1 MSSNLHLQLAEI
13 SNLFDRLVSIL
24 PLGKWGEVKELK
36 APLKEEVSR
45 ISFSISRRIDALREI
60 IDEKILKEDID
71 LHNSKK
77 AKTYFNDILP
87 RSDEFSSLWLK
98 ASGLDDIELN
108 LDLDLTAKKEKSQ
121 KGEVEKEENKW
132 ETVWIDTLDFLITWS
147 VERTDGFLEEG
158 GYGDSEIVVPNETY
172 DRAMRLINAKFFNPD
187 VWYDNLQKINPILA
201 NPKKIP
207 KDVRFRVGE
216 IHSSLII
223 GNYLSS
229 VILCRSVLEY
239 CLAKQATKH
248 GINAMWPSGD
258 LKGLGDLVNEYSDRY
273 PEFEIDFR
281 VVKRTGDNSV
291 HSYLSASNV
300 VSLPKVG
307 VGHAFKSWDALRNVL
322 QWLFA

>member
-1 MSSNLHLQLAEI
+1 M
-13 SNLFDRLVSIL
+13 
-24 PLGKWGEVKELK
+24 KEG
-36 APLKEEVSR
+36 
-45 ISFSISRRIDALREI
+45 
-60 IDEKILKEDID
+60 ID

-77 AKTYFNDILP
+77 ATTYFNDILP
-87 RSDEFSSLWLK
+87 RSDELFILWLK
-98 ASGLDDIELN
+98 ASGLDDIEIN
-108 LDLDLTAKKEKSQ
+108 LDLDLTAKKDKS
-121 KGEVEKEENKW
+121 ENKW
-132 ETVWIDTLDFLITWS
+132 ETVWVDTLDFLITWA
-147 VERTDGFLEEG
+147 VERTDQFLEQG
-158 GYGDSEIVVPNETY
+158 GYGDSEIVVPNQTY

-207 KDVRFRVGE
+207 KDVRFRVRE
-216 IHSSLII
+216 IHSSLIV

-258 LKGLGDLVNEYSDRY
+258 LKGLGDLVNEYSERH
-273 PEFEIDFR
+273 PELQIDFR
-281 VVKRTGDNSV
+281 VVKRVGDNSV
-291 HSYLSASNV
+291 HAYLSESNV